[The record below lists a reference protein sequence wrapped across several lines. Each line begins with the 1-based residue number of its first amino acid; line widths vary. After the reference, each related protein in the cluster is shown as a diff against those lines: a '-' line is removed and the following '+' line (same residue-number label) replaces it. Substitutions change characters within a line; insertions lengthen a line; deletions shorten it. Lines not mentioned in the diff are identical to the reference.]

1 MHLKEFTVGSYFRRE
16 PAVRA
21 DIMFDNYESFP
32 RIINC
37 FEKNL
42 KLMILSEKACIR
54 NAHRGELGVRI
65 QEGTKESSP
74 TEKQAIES
82 MMIDQA
88 LATGD
93 FSDSYFKDLK
103 VMQDIYD
110 GYTEISVMCAEYES
124 FKAAI
129 DAMPDVDRKIILPIL
144 DGSKTRGELAD
155 ELGLTQEAISQ
166 KVKRGRKWIKDNV
179 AVYMADYSVSA

>member
-1 MHLKEFTVGSYFRRE
+1 MNLKEFTIGSYFRKE
-16 PAVRA
+16 PSDRA
-21 DIMFDNYESFP
+21 NIMFDNDENFP

-54 NAHRGELGVRI
+54 NARRGELGVRI
-65 QEGTKESSP
+65 QEGPKACSP

-88 LATGD
+88 IASGD

-124 FKAAI
+124 FRAAI
-129 DAMPDVDRKIILPIL
+129 EAMPDCERKIILPIL

-155 ELGLTQEAISQ
+155 EFGLTPEAINQ
-166 KVKRGRKWIKDNV
+166 KIKRGRKWIKDNV
-179 AVYMADYSVSA
+179 ALYMADYSI

>member
-1 MHLKEFTVGSYFRRE
+1 MNLKTCTVGSYFRKD
-16 PAVRA
+16 PSDRA
-21 DIMFDNYESFP
+21 DIMFDNYENFP

-37 FEKNL
+37 FAKNL

-54 NAHRGELGVRI
+54 NAHRGELGVRV
-65 QEGTKESSP
+65 QEGKLSSP

-88 LATGD
+88 IASGD

-103 VMQDIYD
+103 IMQDIYD

-129 DAMPDVDRKIILPIL
+129 DAIPDCDKKIILPVL
-144 DGSKTRGELAD
+144 EGNKTRGEVAD
-155 ELGLTQEAISQ
+155 ELGLTLDTVCQ
-166 KVKRGRKWIKDNV
+166 KIKRGRKWIKDNV
-179 AVYMADYSVSA
+179 VVYMADYNI